1 MTNKQLPHIVVIGA
15 GFGGIETCKQLQHA
29 PVRISLIDKH
39 NYHLFQPLLY
49 QVASAA
55 LSPAEIAYPIRT
67 IFRDQSNVQVYLEEA
82 TNIDLENK
90 KVVLTDEETTYD
102 YLVVAAGAT
111 HSYFGNNDWEKW
123 APGLKSV
130 DDATEIRKRIL
141 IAFEEAEYEADETTR
156 KAKLTFVI
164 VGGGPT
170 GVELAGALMEIA
182 AKTIPDD
189 FRNVDTSTAR
199 VILVHSGARIL
210 PSFAESL
217 SQSALDELIK
227 MGVEVQLN
235 SRVTKVDAEGVMVG
249 EQRVRAHNVFWAAG
263 VQASPLAR
271 TLNVPLDRSGKIIV
285 NPTLSIPGYPEVFAI
300 GDIAAMT
307 DGKSGTTVP
316 AVAQGAVQSGRFV
329 GQLIQKLVTQG
340 ATQEKARFSYFDK
353 GSMATIGKAK
363 AVAEIGKLK
372 FTGSIAW
379 LLWSFVHVLFLVG
392 FRNRIAVVL
401 AWVWNYLFSSRG
413 ARLITGKVEYSVK
426 HIPIQNND

>member
-1 MTNKQLPHIVVIGA
+1 MINKKLPHVVVIGA
-15 GFGGIETCKQLQHA
+15 GFGGIELCKQLQDTA
-29 PVRISLIDKH
+29 VRISLIDKH

-82 TNIDLENK
+82 TKIDLLNK
-90 KVVLTDEETTYD
+90 KVIMTDEECSYD
-102 YLVVAAGAT
+102 YLVIAAGAR
-111 HSYFGNNDWEKW
+111 HSYFGNDEWQQW
-123 APGLKSV
+123 APGLKSI
-130 DDATEIRKRIL
+130 DDATEIRKKVL
-141 IAFEEAEYEADETTR
+141 IAFEEAEYEADEVAR

-217 SQSALDELIK
+217 SQSALDALQQ
-227 MGVEVQLN
+227 MGVEVLLN
-235 SRVTKVDAEGVMVG
+235 SKVTKVDAEGVMVG
-249 EQRVRAHNVFWAAG
+249 EQRVCAQNVFWAAG
-263 VQASPLAR
+263 VQAASITK
-271 TLNVPLDRSGKIIV
+271 TLDVPLDKSGKIIV
-285 NPTLSIPGYPEVFAI
+285 NPNLSLPGYPEVFAI
-300 GDIAAMT
+300 GDIAAMV
-307 DGKSGTTVP
+307 DAKSGKPVP
-316 AVAQGAVQSGRFV
+316 AVAQGAAQSGRFV
-329 GQLIQKLVTQG
+329 GQLIDKLVTKGTSQD
-340 ATQEKARFSYFDK
+340 QARFSYFDK

-363 AVAEIGKLK
+363 AVAQIGKLK

-392 FRNRIAVVL
+392 FRNRITVVL

-413 ARLITGKVEYSVK
+413 ARLITGFVKYSVK
-426 HIPIQNND
+426 HIP

>member
-1 MTNKQLPHIVVIGA
+1 MINKKLPHVVVIGA
-15 GFGGIETCKQLQHA
+15 GFGGIELCKQLQDTA
-29 PVRISLIDKH
+29 VRISLIDKH

-82 TNIDLENK
+82 TKIDLLNK
-90 KVVLTDEETTYD
+90 RVIMTDEECSYD
-102 YLVVAAGAT
+102 YLVIAAGAR
-111 HSYFGNNDWEKW
+111 HSYFGNDEWQQW
-123 APGLKSV
+123 APGLKSI
-130 DDATEIRKRIL
+130 DDATEIRKKVL
-141 IAFEEAEYEADETTR
+141 IAFEEAEYEADEVAR

-217 SQSALDELIK
+217 SQSALDALQQ
-227 MGVEVQLN
+227 MGVEVLLN
-235 SRVTKVDAEGVMVG
+235 SKVTKVDAEGVMVG
-249 EQRVRAHNVFWAAG
+249 EQRVCAQNVFWAAG
-263 VQASPLAR
+263 VQAASITK
-271 TLNVPLDRSGKIIV
+271 TLDVPLDKSGKIIV
-285 NPTLSIPGYPEVFAI
+285 NPNLSLPGYPEVFAI
-300 GDIAAMT
+300 GDIAAMV
-307 DGKSGTTVP
+307 DAKSGKPVP
-316 AVAQGAVQSGRFV
+316 AVAQGAAQSGRFV
-329 GQLIQKLVTQG
+329 GQLIDKLITKGTSQD
-340 ATQEKARFSYFDK
+340 QARFSYFDK

-363 AVAEIGKLK
+363 AVAQIGKLK

-392 FRNRIAVVL
+392 FRNRITVVL

-413 ARLITGKVEYSVK
+413 ARLITGFVKYSVK
-426 HIPIQNND
+426 HIP

>member
-1 MTNKQLPHIVVIGA
+1 MINKKLPHVVVIGA
-15 GFGGIETCKQLQHA
+15 GFGGIELCKQLEDTA
-29 PVRISLIDKH
+29 VRISLIDKH

-67 IFRDQSNVQVYLEEA
+67 ILRDQSNVKFYLEEA
-82 TNIDLENK
+82 TKIDLLNK
-90 KVVLTDEETTYD
+90 RVIMTDEECSYD
-102 YLVVAAGAT
+102 YLVIAAGAR
-111 HSYFGNNDWEKW
+111 HSYFGNDEWQQW
-123 APGLKSV
+123 APGLKSI
-130 DDATEIRKRIL
+130 DDATEIRKKVL
-141 IAFEEAEYEADETTR
+141 IAFEEAEYEADEVAR

-217 SQSALDELIK
+217 SQSALDALQQ
-227 MGVEVQLN
+227 MGVEVLLN
-235 SRVTKVDAEGVMVG
+235 SKVTKVDAEGVMVG
-249 EQRVRAHNVFWAAG
+249 EQRVCAQNVFWAAG
-263 VQASPLAR
+263 VQAASITK
-271 TLNVPLDRSGKIIV
+271 TLDVPLDKSGKIIV
-285 NPTLSIPGYPEVFAI
+285 NPNLSLPGYPEVFAI
-300 GDIAAMT
+300 GDIAAMV
-307 DGKSGTTVP
+307 DAKSGTPVP
-316 AVAQGAVQSGRFV
+316 AVAQGAAQSGRFV
-329 GQLIQKLVTQG
+329 GQLIDKLITKGTSQD
-340 ATQEKARFSYFDK
+340 QARFSYFDK

-363 AVAEIGKLK
+363 AVAQIGKLK

-392 FRNRIAVVL
+392 FRNRITVVL

-413 ARLITGKVEYSVK
+413 ARLITGFVKYSVK
-426 HIPIQNND
+426 HIP

>member
-1 MTNKQLPHIVVIGA
+1 MTNNHLAHIVVIGA

-29 PVRISLIDKH
+29 PVKISLIDKH

-67 IFRDQSNVQVYLEEA
+67 IFRDQGNVQVYLEEA
-82 TNIDLENK
+82 IKIDLVNK
-90 KVVLTDEETTYD
+90 KVFLTDEETTYD
-102 YLVVAAGAT
+102 YLVIAAGAT
-111 HSYFGNNDWEKW
+111 HSYFGNDDWQKW

-141 IAFEEAEYEADETTR
+141 IAFEEAEYEANEEAR
-156 KAKLTFVI
+156 KAKLTFII

-235 SRVTKVDAEGVMVG
+235 SRVTKVDAEGVLVG
-249 EQRVRAHNVFWAAG
+249 DQRIFAQNVFWAAG

-285 NPTLSIPGYPEVFAI
+285 NRNLSIPGHPEVFAI
-300 GDIAAMT
+300 GDIAAMV
-307 DGKSGTTVP
+307 DDKSGNAIP

-329 GQLIQKLVTQG
+329 GQLMSRLVSAG
-340 ATQEKARFSYFDK
+340 GTQEQVRFSYHDK

-413 ARLITGKVEYSVK
+413 ARLITGKIDYSVK
-426 HIPIQNND
+426 HICNQSKD